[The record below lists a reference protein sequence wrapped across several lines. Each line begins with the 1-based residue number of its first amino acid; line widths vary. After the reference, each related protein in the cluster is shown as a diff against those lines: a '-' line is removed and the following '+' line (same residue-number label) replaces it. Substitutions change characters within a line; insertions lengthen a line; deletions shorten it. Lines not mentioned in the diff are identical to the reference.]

1 MHNKSILEKRDHKDL
16 QLLKSRGGE
25 HKSNGILMM
34 LSGLETLA
42 HKILNKLRL
51 FIDPKIGFTFICE
64 AAKTFEDYQS
74 SSKPLDVFFPFVPHS
89 TISFYFNV
97 FIRFGRGLLFRKDK

>member
-34 LSGLETLA
+34 LSGLKTLA

-74 SSKPLDVFFPFVPHS
+74 SSKPLDVFFS
-89 TISFYFNV
+89 LRSSFNN
-97 FIRFGRGLLFRKDK
+97 LFLFQCFHPLRTGIVVSQR